1 MARSVILD
9 TSQVDALAA
18 SLAGI
23 DDATL
28 GRANLAAVN
37 AVTARAQRA
46 AREKMDAGGV
56 NLPASYIDDRLT
68 FKPATDA
75 RRPVATVTAPFGS
88 TGLGRFSAV
97 QRTEPVRVV
106 KRRRGDPGRGIPIGQ
121 KQAGITVEVVRGQR
135 KPISYAFVIPSLTA
149 RDGTPV
155 VFENTGPGGKRN
167 KGKLKALTSLS
178 VHQLFRH
185 VLDEKAL
192 AAIGDDLEATTVVTT
207 AHEIERL
214 TRQRP

>member
-18 SLAGI
+18 SLASL

-37 AVTARAQRA
+37 AVTTRAQRA
-46 AREKMDAGGV
+46 AREKMDAGV
-56 NLPASYIDDRLT
+56 NLPASYIDERLT
-68 FKPATDA
+68 FEPATDA
-75 RRPVATVTAPFGS
+75 RRPVATVTSPYKG

-97 QRTEPVRVV
+97 QVTQPVQVV
-106 KRRRGDPGRGIPIGQ
+106 KRRRGDPGRGIPAGQ
-121 KQAGITVEVVRGQR
+121 KQAGISVEVVRGQR
-135 KPISYAFVIPSLTA
+135 KPISYAFVIPGIKSN
-149 RDGTPV
+149 DGTPV
-155 VFENTGPGGKRN
+155 VFENTGPGGKKN

-178 VHQLFRH
+178 VYQLFRH

-192 AAIGDDLEATTVVTT
+192 AAIGDDLQATTVVTT

-214 TRQRP
+214 IRQRL

>member
-1 MARSVILD
+1 MAHSVVLD
-9 TSQVDALAA
+9 TSQVEALAA
-18 SLAGI
+18 SLATI

-28 GRANLAAVN
+28 GRASLAAVN
-37 AVTARAQRA
+37 AVATRAQRA
-46 AREKMDAGGV
+46 AREKMDAGV

-68 FKPATDA
+68 FEPATDA
-75 RRPVATVTAPFGS
+75 RRPVATVTSPFGS

-97 QRTEPVRVV
+97 QMNEPVRVV
-106 KRRRGDPGRGIPIGQ
+106 KRRRGDPGRGIPAGL

-155 VFENTGPGGKRN
+155 VFENIGPGGKRN

-185 VLDEKAL
+185 VLDDKAL

-207 AHEIERL
+207 TLEIERL
-214 TRQRP
+214 IRQKL